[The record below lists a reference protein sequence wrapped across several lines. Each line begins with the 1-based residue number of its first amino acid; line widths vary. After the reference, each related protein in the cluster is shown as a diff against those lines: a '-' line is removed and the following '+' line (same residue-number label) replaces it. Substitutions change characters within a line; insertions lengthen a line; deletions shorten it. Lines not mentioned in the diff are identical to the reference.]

1 MGVTVKFVV
10 LVTLSIV
17 VFVMLA
23 AVELG
28 PPIHVVLS

>member
-17 VFVMLA
+17 VFVMLT
-23 AVELG
+23 AVELR
-28 PPIHVVLS
+28 PAIHVVLS